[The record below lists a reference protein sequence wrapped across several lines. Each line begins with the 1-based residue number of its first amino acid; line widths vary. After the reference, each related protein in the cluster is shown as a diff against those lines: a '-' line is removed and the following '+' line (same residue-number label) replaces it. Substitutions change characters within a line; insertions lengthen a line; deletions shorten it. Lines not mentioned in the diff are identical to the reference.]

1 MDEDVSIINT
11 KTRNEKI
18 KNFFINNKNKLIFGI
33 IILLAG
39 IFGVYSFDKYQVNKK
54 QKIMKLKSNLILE

>member
-18 KNFFINNKNKLIFGI
+18 KNFFIDNKNKLIFGI
-33 IILLAG
+33 IILLIITL
-39 IFGVYSFDKYQVNKK
+39 IFGYF
-54 QKIMKLKSNLILE
+54 IFE